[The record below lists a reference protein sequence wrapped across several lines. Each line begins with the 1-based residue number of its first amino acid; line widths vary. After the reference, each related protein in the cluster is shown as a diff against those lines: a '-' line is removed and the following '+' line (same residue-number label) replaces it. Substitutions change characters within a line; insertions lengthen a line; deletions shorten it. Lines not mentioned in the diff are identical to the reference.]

1 MRAVSNTRCLR
12 PSGCDIRRLP
22 QRRSAKLG
30 APRLQVAICVKS
42 VKPFLHEN
50 SPIVRLSCTPR
61 LWLTRRDVE
70 ICMSVLGP
78 PVVIGLRTEIVGK
91 DGKIRRAKEL
101 MIILVQQSGEAV
113 WCTN

>member
-1 MRAVSNTRCLR
+1 M
-12 PSGCDIRRLP
+12 
-22 QRRSAKLG
+22 
-30 APRLQVAICVKS
+30 AICIKT

-50 SPIVRLSCTPR
+50 SPIVHLSCTPR

-70 ICMSVLGP
+70 ICMSDAVVLGP

-91 DGKIRRAKEL
+91 DGKIRRPKEL

-113 WCTN
+113 WCIT